1 MIGVTSRRS
10 ARMRAELGLFSLR
23 VDDVY
28 RSLTYILC
36 MHRCVRELVIQKGN
50 LLLDSAVSKNR
61 TDVEANGEPF
71 ARALSLVLKQRVLY
85 FFFKKN
91 YHGAVIQV
99 EIDRL
104 SILKVVASDL
114 I

>member
-1 MIGVTSRRS
+1 
-10 ARMRAELGLFSLR
+10 MRAELGIFSLR

-28 RSLTYILC
+28 RSLSYMILC

-50 LLLDSAVSKNR
+50 ILLDSAVTKNR

-71 ARALSLVLKQRVLY
+71 ARVLSLVLKQRVLN

-99 EIDRL
+99 EIDRI